1 MSEANTLAV
10 VSLPVTLE
18 YTFGNEDS
26 VEAWMHV
33 WLAVVQYT
41 ITPIIIISLQM
52 QRVSPKVHIKFSF
65 CPSNPHYINKS
76 WKKRGLRLLVNTYFP
91 KKQFVYDTNICYHVT
106 EVLNYVHN
114 NRFISFRSLSTG
126 FVHFQWNIR
135 ALQRMY
141 FVCFVHISHTLL
153 TNAHPWLPRWHFS
166 GAMKSAVII

>member
-76 WKKRGLRLLVNTYFP
+76 
-91 KKQFVYDTNICYHVT
+91 
-106 EVLNYVHN
+106 
-114 NRFISFRSLSTG
+114 
-126 FVHFQWNIR
+126 
-135 ALQRMY
+135 
-141 FVCFVHISHTLL
+141 
-153 TNAHPWLPRWHFS
+153 
-166 GAMKSAVII
+166 